1 VLGGVDAWGW
11 SVTGK
16 KEHVDTLSQ
25 SKDTT
30 LVTTVMGV
38 RKKRKPSA
46 AATTE
51 PTQAI
56 QDLAASVVRKKP
68 KLEPA
73 PGANAANGA
82 NTLTAGLVRKKPKA

>member
-1 VLGGVDAWGW
+1 
-11 SVTGK
+11 VTGK
-16 KEHVDTLSQ
+16 KEHVVTASQ
-25 SKDTT
+25 SGNITP
-30 LVTTVMGV
+30 VTTVMGV

-51 PTQAI
+51 PSEAI

-73 PGANAANGA
+73 PDAHAADSV
-82 NTLTAGLVRKKPKA
+82 NTLTSGLVRKKPKA

>member
-1 VLGGVDAWGW
+1 
-11 SVTGK
+11 
-16 KEHVDTLSQ
+16 
-25 SKDTT
+25 
-30 LVTTVMGV
+30 V

-51 PTQAI
+51 PSEAI

-73 PGANAANGA
+73 PDAHTADSV
-82 NTLTAGLVRKKPKA
+82 NTLTSGLVRKKPKAWFDELESIGKWVGGKFAY

>member
-1 VLGGVDAWGW
+1 
-11 SVTGK
+11 
-16 KEHVDTLSQ
+16 
-25 SKDTT
+25 
-30 LVTTVMGV
+30 VTTVMGV

-51 PTQAI
+51 PSEAI

-73 PGANAANGA
+73 QAADSV
-82 NTLTAGLVRKKPKA
+82 NTLTSGLVRKKPKA